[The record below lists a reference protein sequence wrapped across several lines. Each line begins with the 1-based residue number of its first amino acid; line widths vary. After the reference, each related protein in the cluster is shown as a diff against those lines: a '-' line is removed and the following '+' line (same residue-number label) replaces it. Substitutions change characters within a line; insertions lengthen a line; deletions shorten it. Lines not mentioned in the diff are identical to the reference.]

1 MANLALGI
9 DTGGTFTDGVIWEL
23 DKKEI
28 LCKTKVVTTRHD
40 LHLAIDNC
48 LQGLLDQWPDEYNLS
63 EIKMISL
70 STTLATNAIVE
81 GQGAEVGLIQVGFEP
96 DGPLPT
102 PHYASIR
109 GGCNVRGRITREVD
123 LKEAEEAVKSLEGK
137 VEAFA
142 VSGYMSVRNPKQEI
156 QVSRLISEMTGC
168 PVVSGHQLSS
178 DLGFRERT
186 VTAVFNARLIS
197 LITNLIDAVKENI
210 KTRGISA
217 PLMVVKGDGTL
228 ISEKMARERPVETL
242 LSGPAASI
250 IGAMA
255 LTGLKEGVVVD
266 MGGTTTDIAIIKDG
280 RPSLNQ
286 KGARVG
292 GWMTRVKAADIT
304 TVGLGGD
311 SLIKVSSSG
320 ELSIGPQRVFPLA
333 WVVDRFPQ
341 LLEELKEIWEEI
353 YFPLENQPTTILVHI
368 KDPANLELSETESLM
383 LELLKESPHTLFHL
397 GRKLQKNPEVI
408 PWKRLVNVGSLHR
421 ASLTPT
427 DLLHVS
433 GDFDQWNK
441 EAAEIGMKIMAR
453 RMSEDGQAFME
464 AVLEKIYY
472 QVSSLLIEVLAG
484 CREEG
489 LSLEDRGS
497 TFFLQKIFGKGK
509 EKKRLIEFSTRVN
522 IPLIAVGAPVGAY
535 FPQIAEKLNASLQ
548 LPESAEVANAVGTV
562 SGKVIERIQ
571 VTVKPGEHGGYL
583 VYTPA
588 GREGFLEMEE
598 AVQYGRKIGREHVY
612 EKAEN
617 SGALDI
623 EIMEHREDK
632 FTNLYGF
639 VPEGEEEQNR
649 LFIETIIEFS
659 AVGRP
664 WGDEN

>member
-23 DKKEI
+23 DERRI

-40 LHLAIDNC
+40 LNLAIDNC
-48 LQGLLDQWPDEYNLS
+48 LQGLLDQWPEDYKLD

-81 GQGAEVGLIQVGFEP
+81 GQGAEVGLIQIGFSPE
-96 DGPLPT
+96 GPLPT
-102 PHYASIR
+102 PHHASIS

-123 LKEAEEAVKSLEGK
+123 LQEAEEAVKSLEGK

-156 QVSRLISEMTGC
+156 QVSRLISEITGC

-210 KTRGISA
+210 QNRGIKA

-255 LTGLKEGVVVD
+255 LTGLEEGVVVD
-266 MGGTTTDIAIIKDG
+266 MGGTTTDVAILQEG
-280 RPSLNQ
+280 RPALNQ

-304 TVGLGGD
+304 TEGLGGD

-333 WVVDRFPQ
+333 WAVDRYPQ
-341 LLEELKEIWEEI
+341 LLDELKEIWEEV
-353 YFPLENQPTTILVHI
+353 YFPIENQPTVILVYI
-368 KDPANLELSETESLM
+368 KDPVNLDLSETEKLM
-383 LELLKESPHTLFHL
+383 LELLKENPHTLFHL
-397 GRKLQKNPEVI
+397 GRRLQKDPEII
-408 PWKRLVNVGSLHR
+408 PWRRLVNVGSLHR

-433 GDFDQWNK
+433 GEFDRWNK
-441 EAAEIGMKIMAR
+441 EAARIGINIMAR
-453 RMSEDGQAFME
+453 RMSKAPEDFME
-464 AVLEKIYY
+464 AVLEKIYF
-472 QVSSLLIEVLAG
+472 QVSSLLVEVLVG
-484 CREEG
+484 CKEENG
-489 LSLEDRGS
+489 SLEDSGGR
-497 TFFLQKIFGKGK
+497 FFLKKLFSKDEDEKG
-509 EKKRLIEFSTRVN
+509 LIEFSTRVN
-522 IPLIAVGAPVGAY
+522 IPLIAVGAPVAAY
-535 FPQIAEKLNASLQ
+535 FPQIAERLNAPLS
-548 LPESAEVANAVGTV
+548 LPEAAEVANAVGTV
-562 SGKVIERIQ
+562 SGKVIERTQI
-571 VTVKPGEHGGYL
+571 VVKPGEHGGFL
-583 VYTPA
+583 VYTPG

-598 AVQYGRKIGREHVY
+598 AVQYGRKIGREHVHK
-612 EKAEN
+612 KAEN
-617 SGALDI
+617 SGASDI
-623 EIMEHREDK
+623 EIVEHREDK

-664 WGDEN
+664 WGDGN

>member
-23 DKKEI
+23 DKRKI

-48 LQGLLDQWPDEYNLS
+48 LQGLLDQWPEGYDLK

-81 GQGAEVGLIQVGFEP
+81 GQGAEVGLIQIGFAP

-102 PHYASIR
+102 PHHASIK

-123 LKEAEEAVKSLEGK
+123 LQEAKEAVKSLEGK

-156 QVSRLISEMTGC
+156 QVARLISEITGC

-197 LITNLIDAVKENI
+197 LITNLIDAVRENI
-210 KTRGISA
+210 EARGINA

-228 ISEKMARERPVETL
+228 ISEKVARERPVETL

-255 LTGLKEGVVVD
+255 LTGLEEGVVVD
-266 MGGTTTDIAIIKDG
+266 MGGTTTDIATLQEG
-280 RPSLNQ
+280 RPALNY

-320 ELSIGPQRVFPLA
+320 DLSIGPQRVFPLA
-333 WVVDRFPQ
+333 WAADKYPH
-341 LLEELKEIWEEI
+341 LLEELEEIWEEI
-353 YFPLENQPTTILVHI
+353 FFPLENQPTTILVHI
-368 KDPANLELSETESLM
+368 KDPVNLELSPTETML
-383 LELLKESPHTLFHL
+383 LELIKEKPHTLFHL
-397 GRKLQKNPEVI
+397 SRLLKKDPEII
-408 PWKRLVNVGSLHR
+408 PWQRLVNVGSLHR

-433 GDFDQWNK
+433 GEFNRWNT
-441 EAAEIGMKIMAR
+441 EAARIGIDIMAR
-453 RMSEDGQAFME
+453 RMSRNSQDFVE
-464 AVLEKIYY
+464 AVLEKIYFR
-472 QVSSLLIEVLAG
+472 VSALLVEVLSG
-484 CREEG
+484 FREEN
-489 LSLEDRGS
+489 LTLEDRG
-497 TFFLQKIFGKGK
+497 TDFFLQKIFAKETE
-509 EKKRLIEFSTRVN
+509 EKKLIDFSTRVN
-522 IPLIAVGAPVGAY
+522 VPLIAVGAPVKAY
-535 FPQIAEKLNASLQ
+535 FPQIAERLNAPLR
-548 LPESAEVANAVGTV
+548 LPEAAEVANAVGTV

-583 VYTPA
+583 VYIPG

-598 AVQYGRKIGREHVY
+598 AVQYGRKIGRENVY
-612 EKAEN
+612 KKAKD
-617 SGALDI
+617 SGASDI
-623 EIMEHREDK
+623 EIIEHREDK

-639 VPEGEEEQNR
+639 VPEGEEEQIR

-664 WGDEN
+664 WGEGN

>member
-23 DKKEI
+23 DKRKI

-102 PHYASIR
+102 PHYASIS

-123 LKEAEEAVKSLEGK
+123 LEEAREAVKSLEGK

-142 VSGYMSVRNPKQEI
+142 VSGYMSIRNPEQEI

-197 LITNLIDAVKENI
+197 LITDLIDAVKENI
-210 KTRGISA
+210 ITRGISA

-266 MGGTTTDIAIIKDG
+266 MGGTTTDIAILQDG

-353 YFPLENQPTTILVHI
+353 YFPLENQPTTIFVHI
-368 KDPANLELSETESLM
+368 KDPLNLELSETESHM
-383 LELLKESPHTLFHL
+383 LELLKERPHTLFHL

-433 GDFDQWNK
+433 GEFDQWNK
-441 EAAEIGMKIMAR
+441 EAAEIGMNIMAR
-453 RMSEDGQAFME
+453 RMSEDGQAFIK
-464 AVLEKIYY
+464 AVLEKINY
-472 QVSSLLIEVLAG
+472 QVSSLLVEVLAG
-484 CREEG
+484 CQEEG
-489 LSLEDRGS
+489 LSLEDRGAS
-497 TFFLQKIFGKGK
+497 FFLQKFFGQEKD
-509 EKKRLIEFSTRVN
+509 EKKLIEFSTRVN

-535 FPQIAEKLNASLQ
+535 FPQIAKRLNAPLQ

-612 EKAEN
+612 KKAEN
-617 SGALDI
+617 SGASNI